1 MTMATTGSAK
11 LTLPSDTEILMTRE
25 FAAPARLVWKAY
37 TTPELVAQ
45 WWGGKRG
52 NVTICEIDLRVGGKW
67 RYVMTA
73 NQGFEVGFHGEY
85 REIAE
90 HERLVYTEVFEG
102 MPDGDSE
109 PALNLV
115 TFHEADGR
123 TTLEMLTQVSSKEV
137 RDMIIDSGMEGGAQ
151 EGLDLLEQIALRL
164 AVDGDV

>member
-25 FAAPARLVWKAY
+25 FAAPARLVWQAY
-37 TTPELVAQ
+37 TTPELVSS

-52 NVTICEIDLRVGGKW
+52 NVTLCEIDLRVGGKW

-73 NQGFEVGFHGEY
+73 KEGFEVGFHGEY
-85 REIAE
+85 REIVE

-109 PALNLV
+109 PAQILV
-115 TFHEADGR
+115 TFTETDGR
-123 TTLEMLTQVSSKEV
+123 TTLELLTQVSSKEI

-151 EGLDLLEQIALRL
+151 EGLDILEQIALRL

>member
-25 FAAPARLVWKAY
+25 FAAPAHLVWQAY

-45 WWGGKRG
+45 WWGGQRG
-52 NVTICEIDLRVGGKW
+52 NVTLCEIDLRVGGKW

-73 NQGFEVGFHGEY
+73 KAGFEVGFHGEY

-90 HERLVYTEVFEG
+90 HERLVYTEIFEG

-123 TTLEMLTQVSSKEV
+123 TTLEMLTQVSSKEI
-137 RDMIIDSGMEGGAQ
+137 RDMIIGSGMEGGAQ
-151 EGLDLLEQIALRL
+151 EGLDLLEQVALRL